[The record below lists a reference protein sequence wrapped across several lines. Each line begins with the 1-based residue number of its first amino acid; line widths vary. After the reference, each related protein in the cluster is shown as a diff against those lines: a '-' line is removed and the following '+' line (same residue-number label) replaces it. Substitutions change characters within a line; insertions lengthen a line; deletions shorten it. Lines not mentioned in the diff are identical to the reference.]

1 MMMMNRLSRRTAL
14 LATAGAAVSLAADG
28 PSPPKSGART
38 SLRVPFWPATGGVQI
53 GDSPSAQ
60 LPPGTVVQAK
70 VNGEAARIARL
81 LGPADDLIILL
92 VVDVSGDLSRVDPAR
107 DALNARLQELRP
119 NVLVSLLRAQD
130 GLRVLKDPTADRA
143 AISGAIQELTVS
155 GRAGLIDTVETALA
169 LADAMLIKAKVR
181 VAVLYV
187 SDSLVSNYREDFA
200 NPVVNSSDSRDM
212 SRRFPEA
219 LIKERM
225 QQVLARVGRT
235 QTPLFVVQ
243 LSYENDRL
251 NEAYQTGL
259 IEVATATGGA
269 AEFCRTLTEIPSTI
283 ETVIQRIAGHSSAEI
298 EFAAAKSRQW
308 DVELVAEGAEVRYR
322 NRFLPKGGAKR

>member
-1 MMMMNRLSRRTAL
+1 MTNAINRRAL
-14 LATAGAAVSLAADG
+14 LFGWPALAVLTRAADG
-28 PSPPKSGART
+28 PSPPKGNSRT
-38 SLRVPFWPATGGVQI
+38 SLRVPFWPAQQ
-53 GDSPSAQ
+53 PQ
-60 LPPGTVVQAK
+60 LPASAVVQAK

-81 LGPADDLIILL
+81 LGPADDLIVLL
-92 VVDVSGDLSRVDPAR
+92 VFDVSGDLSRVDPAR
-107 DALNARLQELRP
+107 DAINARLQELRP

-130 GLRVLKDPTADRA
+130 GLRVLKDPTPDRA
-143 AISGAIQELTVS
+143 AITGAIQELTIS

-169 LADAMLIKAKVR
+169 LADAMLAKAKVR

-187 SDSLVSNYREDFA
+187 SDSLVGNYREDFA

-259 IEVATATGGA
+259 IEVAAATGGV
-269 AEFCRTLTEIPSTI
+269 AEFCRTLVEIP
-283 ETVIQRIAGHSSAEI
+283 TVIDGMIKRIADHSSAEI
-298 EFAAAKSRQW
+298 EFPIAKARQW
-308 DVELVAEGAEVRYR
+308 DVELVAEGTEVRYR
-322 NRFLPKGGAKR
+322 NRFLPGGTGKR

>member
-1 MMMMNRLSRRTAL
+1 MNMTRRLLLLGWPAL
-14 LATAGAAVSLAADG
+14 AYAADG
-28 PSPPKSGART
+28 PSPPKGSARA
-38 SLRVPFWPATGGVQI
+38 SLRVPFWPAAQE
-53 GDSPSAQ
+53 PQ
-60 LPPGTVVQAK
+60 LPENTVVQAK

-81 LGPADDLIILL
+81 LGPADDLIVLL
-92 VVDVSGDLSRVDPAR
+92 VFDVSGDLSRVDPAR
-107 DALNARLQELRP
+107 EAINARLQELRP

-143 AISGAIQELTVS
+143 AITGAIQELTIS
-155 GRAGLIDTVETALA
+155 GRAGLIDTMETALA
-169 LADAMLIKAKVR
+169 LADAMLLKAKVR

-187 SDSLVSNYREDFA
+187 SDSLVGNYREDFA

-235 QTPLFVVQ
+235 QAPLFVVQ

-259 IEVATATGGA
+259 IEVALATGGV
-269 AEFCRTLTEIPSTI
+269 AEFCRTLTEIPST
-283 ETVIQRIAGHSSAEI
+283 VDRVFQRIVNHSSAEI
-298 EFAAAKSRQW
+298 EFPLAKSRQW

-322 NRFLPKGGAKR
+322 NRFLPGGTAKR